1 MKLVDNTIYIEWAEA
16 LVAGLSAN
24 TLKNAK
30 LRNSP
35 SWGFLDDPDDKRKV
49 LICFDKLKEDNQAK
63 IVAKFGEP
71 KKYLMLAP
79 IRNLVKYDD
88 KAEAF
93 YLDYRY
99 SLTPTLSKGEGA
111 KALSREHVDK
121 YTAAASFLN
130 MLRDTTKD
138 KRELKKLLN
147 LTLEEFYDRVCEIIS
162 SDKIDLP
169 TSYRRLAINED
180 SALKKYVKEGYASLI
195 DWRFGNKHAAKIN
208 DEVSEAALLEM
219 IAHSNQYDDVIIA
232 GQYNKWVASQEVGKD
247 GKTESKYKTIDPATV
262 GLWRRKKE
270 SDIIMFREGN
280 AALKEKYLKQANGFR
295 PTNPML
301 LVESDDNQLD
311 LLFQDAENPK
321 ATKRYVAIVVT
332 DSFNDYVLGYAY
344 ALLGEFDKDGTIDLV
359 KAAYLNAMYHIKW
372 LTGNWHLQHES
383 KTDRWGLKQL
393 MPFYKGMG
401 KYFETPVGSK
411 NRGYL
416 ENFFGSNFWKNSLK
430 IGANNYSGNNIT
442 ALSRGV
448 NMEALAKNK
457 KIRPLIGNDAHAQI
471 DNFFHRLRVMPQSNG
486 VSKQAHWLEAWNAM
500 PAELKRP
507 ISDEQ
512 FLLKFGVE
520 HNYRGEGLRIRNSGI
535 RAQIGNAIYKYDLA
549 TYRMEDINK
558 EVSLLFDPMDM
569 SRVLVTNHKDFR
581 MMAYDK
587 RLNPRA
593 LEDCKDTDSRSYL
606 NAIFA
611 NKKESVTGIT
621 ERSERRKMVLESA
634 GYDAEGLLQ
643 AGVMVKEL
651 KQAAEHKQLMSMM
664 GEDDY
669 DILDQL

>member
-49 LICFDKLKEDNQAK
+49 LICFDKLKEDNKAK

-147 LTLEEFYDRVCEIIS
+147 LTLEEFYGRVCEIIKT
-162 SDKIDLP
+162 DGLDLP
-169 TSYRRLAINED
+169 NSYRRLAITED
-180 SALKKYVKEGYASLI
+180 SALKKYLKEGYASLI

-219 IAHSNQYDDVIIA
+219 IAHPNQYDDVIIA
-232 GQYNKWVASQEVGKD
+232 QQYNKWAASLSKN
-247 GKTESKYKTIDPATV
+247 GKTEIKYKTIDPATV

-270 SDIIMFREGN
+270 SEIIMFREGN
-280 AALKEKYLKQANGFR
+280 AALKDKYLQQANGFR
-295 PTNPML
+295 PSQPLL
-301 LVESDDNQLD
+301 LVESDDNQID
-311 LLFQDAENPK
+311 LLFNDPENPK
-321 ATKRYVAIVVT
+321 ATKRYVAMVVT

-344 ALLGEFDKDGTIDLV
+344 ALLGEFDKDGTIELV
-359 KAAYLNAMYHIKW
+359 KAAYMSALYHIKW
-372 LTGNWHLQHES
+372 LTGGWHLQHES
-383 KTDRWGLKQL
+383 KTDRWGIKQL
-393 MPFYKGMG
+393 EPYYNEFG
-401 KYFETPVGSK
+401 KYYKTPVGSK
-411 NRGYL
+411 NRGYI
-416 ENFFGSNFWKNSLK
+416 ENFFGSHFWKNCLK
-430 IGANNYSGNNIT
+430 IGATNYSGNNIT
-442 ALSRGV
+442 AAHRGV
-448 NMEALAKNK
+448 NMEALAKGK
-457 KIRPLIGNDAHAQI
+457 KYRTLIGDEAHNQI
-471 DNFFHRLRVMPQSNG
+471 DNFFHRLRTMPQSNG
-486 VSKQAHWLEAWNAM
+486 ASKQEQWLAAWNAM

-549 TYRMEDINK
+549 SYRMEDINK
-558 EVSLLFDPMDM
+558 EVSLLFDPHDM

-593 LEDCKDTDSRSYL
+593 LEDCKDTNSRTYL
-606 NAIFA
+606 NTIFA
-611 NKKESVTGIT
+611 NKKESVEEIT
-621 ERSERRKMVLESA
+621 AKSARRKMVLESA